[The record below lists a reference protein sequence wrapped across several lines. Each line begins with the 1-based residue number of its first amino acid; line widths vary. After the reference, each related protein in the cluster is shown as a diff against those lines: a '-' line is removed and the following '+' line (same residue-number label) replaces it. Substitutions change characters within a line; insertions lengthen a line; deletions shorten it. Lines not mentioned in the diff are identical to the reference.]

1 MAEVPKGL
9 LVVTAGAQLFNSG
22 EKAGIKDNREWKGK
36 EQMGNKRKSIWA
48 NWKYRNM
55 KLFDPDPR
63 PRKLELQP

>member
-36 EQMGNKRKSIWA
+36 KSKWETKERAYGPTGNI
-48 NWKYRNM
+48 
-55 KLFDPDPR
+55 
-63 PRKLELQP
+63 EI